1 MTKSYQSFIE
11 HTGST
16 LTKKDSLLN
25 KCFDT
30 YQFSSE
36 YGKGYTALYQL
47 DSYASICIAEHSYT
61 RDFEY
66 SVTTED
72 SIVIQQY
79 DSIDSD
85 RRYSHGNVSAGMQY
99 IGYAPG
105 NQTYQYVIKKNVP
118 AKVISVQLLP
128 DYYET
133 YLKKEFGMKDID

>member
-1 MTKSYQSFIE
+1 MTTSYQSFID

-16 LTKKDSLLN
+16 LTKKNTLLN

-36 YGKGYTALYQL
+36 CGKGYTAVYEL

-66 SVTTED
+66 AVPVED

-79 DSIDSD
+79 DSIDPD
-85 RRYSHGNVSAGMQY
+85 RRDHSN
-99 IGYAPG
+99 IGEDRFIMLG
-105 NQTYQYVIKKNVP
+105 LSSEIH
-118 AKVISVQLLP
+118 ILLVCH
-128 DYYET
+128 YYEENDRIRIISARKANLQEAKQ
-133 YLKKEFGMKDID
+133 YGGN